1 MVSWKKNSTSMRTTI
16 FTVTAALTLTG
27 GIWLHAQQSEEG
39 MTGTPTGADE
49 SKTAMIEHCKHM
61 CATEHD
67 PESPESLLAWKQE
80 LSLTEDQA
88 ASLRTVEEKATNEA
102 KALLSADQL
111 AKLKELAENTKPQ
124 SMMQCMQ
131 EMKEGKRGHA
141 TSMCC
146 SPMHGKA
153 EHEHPS
159 E

>member
-1 MVSWKKNSTSMRTTI
+1 MRTTI
-16 FTVTAALTLTG
+16 FAVTAALTLTG

-39 MTGTPTGADE
+39 KTGTPGESDE
-49 SKTAMIEHCKHM
+49 SKVAMIEHCKHM
-61 CATEHD
+61 CATQHN

-88 ASLRTVEEKATNEA
+88 ASLRTVEEKATHDA
-102 KALLSADQL
+102 KALLSAEQL
-111 AKLKELAENTKPQ
+111 GKLKELAENTKPQ

-131 EMKEGKRGHA
+131 DMKHGKEGKMGHA